1 MGITKRVTSVSLGCE
16 AERQISEIQ
25 DAFAP
30 TFASRSHML
39 RFLIGIMHR
48 IIFGGASLEE
58 FVRLLQGIHASNSY
72 YTVSPVAGNGALKIG
87 PKRVDSLGGNQA
99 ERPNAFNHQKR
110 VRLSGPGVSVAAT
123 CGFSFPASSPY
134 FRLEAA

>member
-1 MGITKRVTSVSLGCE
+1 MGITKRVTSVSLDCE

-48 IIFGGASLEE
+48 IIFSGASLEE
-58 FVRLLQGIHASNSY
+58 FVRLLQGLNVSNAY
-72 YTVSPVAGNGALKIG
+72 YIPKREDGALKIG
-87 PKRVDSLGGNQA
+87 PKRVDSLGDESAQRPGNSLI
-99 ERPNAFNHQKR
+99 RR
-110 VRLSGPGVSVAAT
+110 GTVATGLGA
-123 CGFSFPASSPY
+123 CFFSFEFPSLRSA
-134 FRLEAA
+134 FALRIAQ

>member
-48 IIFGGASLEE
+48 IIFSGASLEE
-58 FVRLLQGIHASNSY
+58 FVRLLQGLHASNSCY
-72 YTVSPVAGNGALKIG
+72 EFPLPSQAGDGALKFG
-87 PKRVDSLGGNQA
+87 PKRIDSLAGNQA
-99 ERPNAFNHQKR
+99 ERPKN
-110 VRLSGPGVSVAAT
+110 SVTRRWAVAKESEAKF
-123 CGFSFPASSPY
+123 FSFESPSI
-134 FRLEAA
+134 FRSVFAWRIA